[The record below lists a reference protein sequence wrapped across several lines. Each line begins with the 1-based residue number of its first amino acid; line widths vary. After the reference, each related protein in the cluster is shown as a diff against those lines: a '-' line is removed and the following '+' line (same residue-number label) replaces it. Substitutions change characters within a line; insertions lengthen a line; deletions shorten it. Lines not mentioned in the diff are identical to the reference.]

1 MYKAKLELKQPN
13 YITGKLDSEQT
24 IPYKLKGEMEHQIA
38 SMLKAGVIEHD
49 HPQSYRFVVDWRSA
63 NQ

>member
-24 IPYKLKGEMEHQIA
+24 KGEMEHQIA

-49 HPQSYRFVVDWRSA
+49 HPQSYRSLW
-63 NQ
+63 